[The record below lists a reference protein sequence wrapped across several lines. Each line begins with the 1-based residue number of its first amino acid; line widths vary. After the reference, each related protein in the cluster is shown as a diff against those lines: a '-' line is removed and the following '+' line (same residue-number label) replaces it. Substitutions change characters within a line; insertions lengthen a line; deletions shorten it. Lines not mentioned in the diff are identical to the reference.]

1 MFAFGKNKEL
11 RKKLDEYLLEL
22 NESMSRFNE
31 ALEYLLANEIDEHFK
46 TLAKKMHQ
54 HESRADDIRREI
66 ERYMF
71 HKSLL
76 PETRED
82 LLNIIEMIDKIP
94 NEGQAVLNDFL
105 IQKTELFEP
114 IKKNFLELMKD
125 SIETFNNTLEAFK
138 NCFDKGDMIDRL
150 SQIVDNNESLGDSL
164 EREMIKTIFDSDID
178 KAEKIIQRDF
188 VIKLGNICDLCE
200 SSMDK
205 IVVASIKRFV

>member
-11 RKKLDEYLLEL
+11 RKKLDEYLMEL
-22 NESMSRFNE
+22 KESMARFDE
-31 ALEYLLANEIDEHFK
+31 ALEYLLKNEIDEHFK

-66 ERYMF
+66 EKFMF

-82 LLNIIEMIDKIP
+82 LLTIIEMIDKIP

-105 IQKTELFEP
+105 IQKTMLFNP
-114 IKKNFLELMKD
+114 IKKNFLELMKN
-125 SIETFNNTLEAFK
+125 SIETFSNTLEAFN
-138 NCFDKGDMIDRL
+138 NCFEKGDEIDRL
-150 SQIVDNNESLGDSL
+150 SNLVDNNESLGDSL
-164 EREMIKTIFDSDID
+164 ERDMIGAVFDADID

-200 SSMDK
+200 SAMDR

>member
-11 RKKLDEYLLEL
+11 RKKLDEYLKEL
-22 NESMSRFNE
+22 GESMSKFKE
-31 ALEYLLANEIDEHFK
+31 ALEYLLENKMDEHFK

-54 HESRADDIRREI
+54 HESKADDIRREI
-66 ERYMF
+66 EKFMF

-82 LLNIIEMIDKIP
+82 LLTIIEMIDKIP

-114 IKKNFLELMKD
+114 IKKNFLELMRN
-125 SIETFNNTLEAFK
+125 SVETFSNTTEAMK
-138 NCFDKGDMIDRL
+138 DCFENGGRIDEL
-150 SQIVDNNESLGDSL
+150 SHIVDNNESLGDSL
-164 EREMIKTIFDSDID
+164 ERDMIETVFDSDID

-188 VIKLGNICDLCE
+188 IIKLGNICDLCE
-200 SSMDK
+200 TTMDR
-205 IVVASIKRFV
+205 IVIAGIKRFV